1 MKYIKQD
8 YKNRAIKSNIKTK
21 PRKALNKITRTEQQ
35 IQNTK
40 QIKNKNEIMQKHMKY
55 CEINENTR
63 DQFQHQDLVKV
74 LKDIY

>member
-1 MKYIKQD
+1 M
-8 YKNRAIKSNIKTK
+8 
-21 PRKALNKITRTEQQ
+21 QQ
-35 IQNTK
+35 NL
-40 QIKNKNEIMQKHMKY
+40 KY